1 MNQAPDLTGQRLLLR
16 KPQQKDIADRISYG
30 RTYEFVRMCGGDTR
44 NLTPFTEEDG
54 QRWFEFVS
62 SNQYEWII
70 EYDGRCIGSAR
81 LTVNEQDRRG
91 RYAIGIFDISRLGMG
106 FGTEATNLVLD
117 YAFNILKL
125 HRVDLKVLE
134 YNKWAIACYK
144 KCGFVQEGIEREG
157 ALIEGKWET
166 DVLMSILENEFHNN
180 VK

>member
-1 MNQAPDLTGQRLLLR
+1 MNQAPDLIGQQILLR
-16 KPQQKDIADRISYG
+16 KPRQKDIADRISCG
-30 RTYEFVRMCGGDTR
+30 RTNEFVRMCGGDTR

-54 QRWFEFVS
+54 QRWYEFVS

-91 RYAIGIFDISRLGMG
+91 RYAIGIFDVFRLGMG

-117 YAFNILKL
+117 YAFNLLKL

-134 YNKWAIACYK
+134 YNKRAIACYK

-166 DVLMSILENEFHNN
+166 DVLMSILEDEYYERG
-180 VK
+180 